1 MISSLVLSLV
11 LAASAPAQE
20 GAPELRGT
28 AWVNG
33 KELSLERLKGKVVAL
48 YFYEEG

>member
-1 MISSLVLSLV
+1 MGKGLV
-11 LAASAPAQE
+11 LALALAWLAPAQE

-28 AWVNG
+28 GWVNG

-48 YFYEEG
+48 YFFEEG